1 MNATT
6 IVGWAYQAD
15 EFHSEC
21 LPAAFAGDNSD
32 EVEANIKLEAAK
44 QGIGQD
50 EDDPLLRST
59 EHLPQPIVSTEADCR
74 YCGECH
80 AGLIEGQ

>member
-15 EFHSEC
+15 AFHSEC
-21 LPAAFAGDNSD
+21 LPAAFAGDSPD
-32 EVEANIKLEAAK
+32 EVEANIKAEAAK
-44 QGIGQD
+44 QGITG
-50 EDDPLLRST
+50 EDNPYSRST
-59 EHLPQPIVSTEADCR
+59 GHLPQPILAPDADCT